1 MIRLTR
7 LNEEEFVL
15 NCRQIEYVE
24 MIPETK
30 IVMVNSKFHLVKE
43 DADTVIDKIV
53 HYYAQINSAMPK
65 VVQNKAVKKKKE
77 KRKRGRRIK
86 LKE

>member
-30 IVMVNSKFHLVKE
+30 IVMVDSKFHLVKE
-43 DADTVIDKIV
+43 DADTVTDKIV
-53 HYYAQINSAMPK
+53 HYYAHINSAMPK

-77 KRKRGRRIK
+77 KE
-86 LKE
+86 KEAEE

>member
-30 IVMVNSKFHLVKE
+30 VVMANGKFHLVQE
-43 DADTVIDKIV
+43 DTDTVIDRIV

-65 VVQNKAVKKKKE
+65 VIQNKPTKKKRE
-77 KRKRGRRIK
+77 KN
-86 LKE
+86 EE

>member
-30 IVMVNSKFHLVKE
+30 IVMANSKFHLVKE
-43 DADTVIDKIV
+43 DADTVIEKIV

-65 VVQNKAVKKKKE
+65 VIQNKATKKKKE
-77 KRKRGRRIK
+77 KEEKV
-86 LKE
+86 KEEE

>member
-65 VVQNKAVKKKKE
+65 VVQNKAVKKKKKKQKNKIE
-77 KRKRGRRIK
+77 RMIV
-86 LKE
+86 

>member
-65 VVQNKAVKKKKE
+65 VVQNKAVKKKKQKNKIE
-77 KRKRGRRIK
+77 RMIV
-86 LKE
+86 